1 VSAPAWLSLL
11 ASIPADAKPQRK
23 PVASAEQLANG
34 TAGPIA
40 GWVSVSVHLSE
51 PKYGLRHVLITLD
64 ENGQLLSGG
73 DHVMFVRETT
83 TDDVA
88 TLTDHHSVGGR
99 FEKDGSFM
107 GTHWKMTLE
116 SDPSGDD
123 EQSVARSSEKRAP
136 TEAEIASLRTI
147 IADILSRR

>member
-1 VSAPAWLSLL
+1 MSVPIWLSLL
-11 ASIPADAKPQRK
+11 SPIPSDAKPQRK
-23 PVASAEQLANG
+23 PVASAEMLANG

-51 PKYGLRHVLITLD
+51 PQYGLRHILITLD
-64 ENGQLLSGG
+64 ENGQLLSGS
-73 DHVMFVRETT
+73 DLVMFVREVTA
-83 TDDVA
+83 DDVA
-88 TLTDHHSVGGR
+88 TLTDHESVGGR

-123 EQSVARSSEKRAP
+123 EKSVTRSSEKRTP
-136 TEAEIASLRTI
+136 TEAEVASLRQI
-147 IADILSRR
+147 IADVLSRA